1 MSVASNLLAVRD
13 SLNANVQLIAVS
25 KTYPAN
31 RILEAYNAGQ
41 RDFGENR
48 VQEIQEKQALLPNDI
63 RWHMI
68 GTLQRNKVKYI
79 APFIALIHSI
89 DSIDLLEEVNKQAA
103 KNLRIINC
111 LLQVY
116 IAKEETKHGFLE
128 SEIVQLYQSAKLQK
142 FENIQ
147 IVGLMGMASFTTDEQ
162 QVREEFKSLK
172 DLFNTLNTSHQANLT
187 VLSMGMSGDY
197 RIAMEQ
203 GSTHVRIGSSIFGER
218 T

>member
-1 MSVASNLLAVRD
+1 MSVASNLLSVRD

-25 KTYPAN
+25 KTYPAS

>member
-1 MSVASNLLAVRD
+1 MSVASNLLSVRE

-103 KNLRIINC
+103 KNFRIINC

-172 DLFNTLNTSHQANLT
+172 DLFNTLNTSYQANLT

>member
-1 MSVASNLLAVRD
+1 MSVASNLLSVRD

-25 KTYPAN
+25 KTYPAS

-103 KNLRIINC
+103 KNLRIVNC

-172 DLFNTLNTSHQANLT
+172 DIFNTLNTSHQANLT

>member
-172 DLFNTLNTSHQANLT
+172 DLFNTLNTSYQANLT

-203 GSTHVRIGSSIFGER
+203 GSTHVRIGSSIFGAR

>member
-1 MSVASNLLAVRD
+1 MSVASNLLSVRD

-25 KTYPAN
+25 KTYPAS

-172 DLFNTLNTSHQANLT
+172 DLFNTLNNSHQANLT

>member
-1 MSVASNLLAVRD
+1 MSVASNLIAVRD

-63 RWHMI
+63 SWHMI

-147 IVGLMGMASFTTDEQ
+147 IVGLMAMASFTIDEQ

>member
-1 MSVASNLLAVRD
+1 MSVASNLIAVRD

-63 RWHMI
+63 SWHMI

-103 KNLRIINC
+103 KNRRIINC

-128 SEIVQLYQSAKLQK
+128 SEIVHLYQSAKLQK
-142 FENIQ
+142 FESIQ

-172 DLFNTLNTSHQANLT
+172 DLFNILNTSHQANLT

>member
-1 MSVASNLLAVRD
+1 MSVASNLLSVRD

-31 RILEAYNAGQ
+31 RILEAYNTGQ

>member
-1 MSVASNLLAVRD
+1 MSVALNLLAVRD

-31 RILEAYNAGQ
+31 RILEAYNTGQ

-203 GSTHVRIGSSIFGER
+203 GSTHVRSGSSIFGER